1 MRYTVTKQV
10 IQVVGRTW
18 MPAVTAAFELELSAY
33 DMENLGNPRDREDV
47 ASWVNLHSGDF
58 QRVIDFRADFTI
70 GDESVIHEWQ
80 SDDSELIYNDCMFP
94 SEDDD

>member
-10 IQVVGRTW
+10 IQVVGELW
-18 MPAVTAAFELELSAY
+18 MGGRAATQKELSAY
-33 DMENLGNPRDREDV
+33 DMANLEDKGDVRDREVV
-47 ASWVNLHSGDF
+47 ADWLSRHNGDF

-94 SEDDD
+94 EE